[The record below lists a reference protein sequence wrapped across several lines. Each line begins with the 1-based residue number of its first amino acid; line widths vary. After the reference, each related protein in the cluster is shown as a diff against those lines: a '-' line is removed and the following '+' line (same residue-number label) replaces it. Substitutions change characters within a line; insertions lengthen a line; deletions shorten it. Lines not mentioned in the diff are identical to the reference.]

1 MLKNEYKSSG
11 KEHSSTFS
19 SGSLPDI
26 FYGHPKVH
34 KKVVKNNLKFW
45 PILSAVK
52 IPMYFLA
59 NYLNPILSPLTTYE
73 CTAKNPFYFAKE
85 VVSYDHSNKLLRT
98 VSTTYSPTIS
108 TVTQ

>member
-11 KEHSSTFS
+11 KEHGSTFS

-59 NYLNPILSPLTTYE
+59 NYLNPILSPLTT
-73 CTAKNPFYFAKE
+73 TPLTRRQNSWIRK
-85 VVSYDHSNKLLRT
+85 SSR
-98 VSTTYSPTIS
+98 YSRANDKQS
-108 TVTQ
+108 SG